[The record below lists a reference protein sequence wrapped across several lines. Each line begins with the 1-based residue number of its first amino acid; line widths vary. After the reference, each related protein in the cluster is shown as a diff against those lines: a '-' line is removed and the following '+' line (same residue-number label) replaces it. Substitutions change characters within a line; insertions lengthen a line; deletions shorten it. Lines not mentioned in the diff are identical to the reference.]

1 MQAAGDQRPDLPPLA
16 HPLRGVKQDEAH
28 RLMAFEQENT
38 RLKRGIN

>member
-1 MQAAGDQRPDLPPLA
+1 LTGIRDQTFHRW
-16 HPLRGVKQDEAH
+16 RIRYGGVKQDEAH